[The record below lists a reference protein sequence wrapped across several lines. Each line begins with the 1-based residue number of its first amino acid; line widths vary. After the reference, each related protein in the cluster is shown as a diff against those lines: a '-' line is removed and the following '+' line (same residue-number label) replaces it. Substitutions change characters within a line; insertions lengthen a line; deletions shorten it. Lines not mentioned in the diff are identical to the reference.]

1 MNRKRKILA
10 GALTA
15 VLLLVTL
22 SIPAFAAS
30 GDVAGAVE
38 QTWTS
43 AQSQIKE
50 VVNNVVFPVLD
61 VILAVLFFV
70 KVGASYF
77 DYRKHEPT
85 PETWPVR
92 VRRPSHPVR
101 LPVVHPHGS
110 PVHLGRGGDVTEQI
124 CCAN

>member
-1 MNRKRKILA
+1 MNRIRKMLA
-10 GALTA
+10 GTLTA
-15 VLLLVTL
+15 ALLLVTL

-70 KVGASYF
+70 KVGSSYF
-77 DYRKHEPT
+77 ECA
-85 PETWPVR
+85 PVE
-92 VRRPSHPVR
+92 V
-101 LPVVHPHGS
+101 
-110 PVHLGRGGDVTEQI
+110 
-124 CCAN
+124 A